1 MGQFCIEIKT
11 TIPMRILF
19 LFLVVLSF
27 AAQATESHQK
37 LHHIKGKIYDET
49 TREPLTG
56 ATVLLTGTNHYAIA
70 GLDGSF
76 FINNVPPA
84 NYQLE
89 ISYISYEPVEKS
101 LDLNAS
107 KQLDI
112 AMKPAVL
119 GLEAVVVTTSRIG
132 HTEASA
138 RASER
143 NAPNVINVIS
153 QRAIELS
160 PDITVANVAQRVSGV
175 ALERNATGDGQHAIM
190 RGMEKR
196 YNYTLVNGVKIPSP
210 DNNNRYVPLDI
221 FPAELLERW
230 RLPIAHA

>member
-1 MGQFCIEIKT
+1 MGKMSQFCIEIKT
-11 TIPMRILF
+11 TIFMRILF
-19 LFLVVLSF
+19 LFLVLLSF

-37 LHHIKGKIYDET
+37 LHHIRGKIYDET

-76 FINNVPPA
+76 SINNVPPA

-101 LDLNAS
+101 LDLNDS

-112 AMKPAVL
+112 AMKSAVL

-143 NAPNVINVIS
+143 NAPNVMNVIS
-153 QRAIELS
+153 QRAIEIS
-160 PDITVANVAQRVSGV
+160 PDITVANVVQRVSG
-175 ALERNATGDGQHAIM
+175 LTTERSSSGDAQYAIV
-190 RGMEKR
+190 RGMDKR
-196 YNYTLVNGVKIPSP
+196 YNYTLVNGIKIP
-210 DNNNRYVPLDI
+210 I
-221 FPAELLERW
+221 
-230 RLPIAHA
+230 